1 MTSGCLSGMTICRY
15 INCALVDMPGG
26 ELELANIGRVAYSW
40 VASGYTAVN
49 PIA

>member
-1 MTSGCLSGMTICRY
+1 MTSGCLSGTTICRY
-15 INCALVDMPGG
+15 INCALVSMPGDP
-26 ELELANIGRVAYSW
+26 ELANIGRVADSW